1 MLGTLMLVD
10 MHHWRSRGLS
20 LTELLIGLAVVA
32 MLAAFAA
39 PSLADF
45 VRMQRLRAINA
56 EMVSD
61 LQFARSEATA
71 RNQYVHV
78 RFRPD
83 GTGMT
88 CYSIYLTPANKNT
101 VRCDCRSTP
110 EPSCGAGATP
120 LRTVRV
126 PSSLAVAFSTPTDQ
140 GFGFAFDHVSGGIVS
155 VAVDFN
161 PPALGLW
168 SVDTKLDSERV
179 LRNHVCP
186 SGRVRTCAPASASVG
201 AAECPESPCNT
212 P

>member
-1 MLGTLMLVD
+1 MLGPLMAAFRGR
-10 MHHWRSRGLS
+10 RSTRGLS
-20 LTELLIGLAVVA
+20 LIELLIGLAVVA
-32 MLAAFAA
+32 MLVAFAV

-56 EMVSD
+56 EMVND

-78 RFRPD
+78 RFRPA
-83 GTGMT
+83 GNGMT
-88 CYSIYLTPANKNT
+88 CYAIYLVPPNQNT
-101 VRCDCRSTP
+101 VRCDCRTVP
-110 EPSCGAGATP
+110 EPTCQAGGTL

-126 PSSLAVAFSTPTDQ
+126 PTRLVVNFSTPADQ
-140 GFGFAFDHVSGGIVS
+140 GFGFAFDHISGGIVS

-168 SVDTKLDSERV
+168 SVDTKLDDERV

-186 SGRVRTCAPASASVG
+186 SGRVRTCAPSSKSVG
-201 AAECPESPCNT
+201 AADCPENPCNT

>member
-1 MLGTLMLVD
+1 MLGPVMLGVSG
-10 MHHWRSRGLS
+10 HRRNRGLS

-32 MLAAFAA
+32 MLVAFAA

-56 EMVSD
+56 EMVND

-88 CYSIYLTPANKNT
+88 CYAIYLTPVDQNR
-101 VRCDCRSTP
+101 VRCDCRTTP
-110 EPSCGAGATP
+110 EPTCGAGATP

-126 PSSLAVAFSTPTDQ
+126 PASLGVSFSTPNEQ
-140 GFGFAFDHVSGGIVS
+140 GFGFAFDHISGGIVS

-161 PPALGLW
+161 PPVAAMW
-168 SVDTKLDSERV
+168 TVDTKLDNERV
-179 LRNHVCP
+179 LRNNVCP
-186 SGRVRTCAPASASVG
+186 SGRVRTCAPGSSSVG
-201 AAECPESPCNT
+201 AAECPANPCGT